1 MMPDR
6 CLATNKDGSACS
18 GQPSGSGWCPWHDPA
33 LAEQRRQNA
42 VKGGKA
48 RSHQARARKAMKGG
62 AGDLADVQATLL
74 AAIGKVEKGALDP
87 GPANAMANLARA
99 VVAVSGA
106 ADFDRRLAE
115 LEQALAARSA
125 S

>member
-1 MMPDR
+1 MPAR
-6 CLATNKDGSACS
+6 CPAVNQDGSPCAAR
-18 GQPSGSGWCPWHDPA
+18 PSASGWCPWHDPA
-33 LAEQRRQNA
+33 LAEQRRENA
-42 VKGGKA
+42 IKGGRG
-48 RSHQARARKAMKGG
+48 RSSQARARKALKGG
-62 AGDLADVQATLL
+62 AGDLAGVQATLL
-74 AAIGKVEKGALDP
+74 AAIGKVEAGALDP

-115 LEQALAARSA
+115 LERALADRSA